1 VYDVYEQPTIRF
13 ELARQR
19 QADLLA
25 DARDAQLRPD
35 LDHLEPG
42 PVELAQGLSA
52 WLRKF
57 LGRQVS
63 KPELQSIR
71 VR

>member
-1 VYDVYEQPTIRF
+1 VYEMYEQPTIRF

-35 LDHLEPG
+35 LEHMEPG
-42 PVELAQGLSA
+42 PVEIARELGG
-52 WLRKF
+52 WMKRF
-57 LGRQVS
+57 LDRRLVEP
-63 KPELQSIR
+63 KLQPIE
-71 VR
+71 

>member
-1 VYDVYEQPTIRF
+1 VYEMYEQPTIRF

-35 LDHLEPG
+35 LEHMEPG
-42 PVELAQGLSA
+42 PVEVARELSG
-52 WLRKF
+52 RMKKF
-57 LGRQVS
+57 LGRRPVVIEP
-63 KPELQSIR
+63 KLQPIE
-71 VR
+71 